1 MQNEKR
7 KIYVIAGPTA
17 SGKSSLGLALAKE
30 YPFEIISMDSMQI
43 YRRMDVGTAKPTA
56 DELAAVRHHMIDVAD
71 PDASFSCA
79 DYVKMADECIE
90 DIYSRGKLPL
100 FVGGTGL
107 YLDGLIRHNSY
118 EEYERPSG
126 SLEYRC
132 ELLKI
137 AEEQGSDRLYEMLCE
152 LDSESAAN
160 IHKNN
165 VKRVMRALEIIN
177 ETGMTKT
184 EADRESRK
192 IEGKYDVCTVVLH
205 YPDREILYDRIN
217 RRVDIM
223 VAEGIIDEAR
233 SLYGDGLLTN
243 GSTASAAIGYKEF
256 IPYLEGNASLESCIE
271 VLKQSSRRYAKRQ
284 VTWFARYKDAIRLDM
299 CANSQRDFKYF
310 VNFCADVFFNRL

>member
-56 DELAAVRHHMIDVAD
+56 EELLAVRHHMIDVAD

-132 ELLKI
+132 ELMKI
-137 AEEQGSDRLYEMLCE
+137 AEEQGTDRLYEMLCK

-256 IPYLEGNASLESCIE
+256 IPYLEGNASFESCIE

>member
-1 MQNEKR
+1 MQTEKK

-17 SGKSSLGLALAKE
+17 SGKSSLGLALASE

-43 YRRMDVGTAKPTA
+43 YRRMNVGTAKPTA
-56 DELAAVRHHMIDVAD
+56 DELASVRHHMIDVCE
-71 PDASFSCA
+71 PDEAFSCA
-79 DYVKMADECIE
+79 DYVKMADECID
-90 DIYSRGKLPL
+90 DIYSRGRLPL

-126 SLEYRC
+126 SLEYRA
-132 ELLKI
+132 ELQRI
-137 AEEQGSDRLYEMLCE
+137 ADEQGADRLYEMLSA
-152 LDSESAAN
+152 LDPESAAS

-177 ETGMTKT
+177 ETGKTKT
-184 EADRESRK
+184 ESDRESRAVD
-192 IEGKYDVCTVVLH
+192 GKYEVCTVVLH
-205 YPDREILYDRIN
+205 YPDREMLYERIN

-223 VAEGIIDEAR
+223 VADGIVEEAR
-233 SLYGDGLLTN
+233 SLYCDGLLTN

-256 IPYLEGNASLESCIE
+256 IPYLEGNAPLESCIE

-284 VTWFARYKDAIRLDM
+284 VTWFSRYKDAVRLDM
-299 CANSQRDFKYF
+299 CANAGKEFKYF